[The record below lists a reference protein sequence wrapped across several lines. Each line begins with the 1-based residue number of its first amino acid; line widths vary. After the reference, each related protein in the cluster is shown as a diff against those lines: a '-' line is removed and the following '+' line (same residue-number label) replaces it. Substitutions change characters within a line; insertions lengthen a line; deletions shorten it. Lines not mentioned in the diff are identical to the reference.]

1 MGISSLELGAEVCV
15 AHRWKPQATHDC
27 MEILLSSVELEELG
41 GGNLRLVHRH
51 WRGRVEG
58 GEDGHQ
64 ASLQQT
70 GASSFH
76 MITLELVHPWS
87 SAKCRQGPCA
97 MTCASTAVSFRNSD
111 YCSVALPDTLGIQA

>member
-1 MGISSLELGAEVCV
+1 MSTSSSELGAEVCV

-27 MEILLSSVELEELG
+27 MESLLSSVELEELG

-58 GEDGHQ
+58 GGDGRQ
-64 ASLQQT
+64 AILQQA

-76 MITLELVHPWS
+76 TITLELVHPWS
-87 SAKCRQGPCA
+87 SAKCCQGPCA
-97 MTCASTAVSFRNSD
+97 TTCASTAVS
-111 YCSVALPDTLGIQA
+111 CSEQ